1 MIKVI
6 FVEAGHGKNGLFARK
21 DVGAVGKFGEKVYH
35 ERELAK
41 EIGRRVLVILKSKK
55 ELNGTLIQGVGVE
68 TDATVQ
74 KKMHFVNSVITE
86 NHYKPSECLG
96 VAIHMNAATD
106 SRARGFEVWHQKS
119 GKSKVFAEFLV
130 RAWDKYN
137 ITPLRPRPVNNNKN
151 GRYGRFYTDDAY
163 CPYVII
169 ETSFISN
176 LADVDA
182 ITSDYDRVA
191 ECIAHGIL
199 EYIRSL

>member
-1 MIKVI
+1 MKAI
-6 FVEAGHGKNGLFARK
+6 FIEVGHGLNGMFARK
-21 DVGAVGKFGEKVYH
+21 DVGAVGKFGGKVYQ
-35 ERELAK
+35 ERDLAK

-68 TDATVQ
+68 TDATIQ
-74 KKMHFVNSVITE
+74 KKMHFVNSVIQE

-96 VAIHMNAATD
+96 IAIHMNAAT
-106 SRARGFEVWHQKS
+106 SPEARGFEVWHQKN
-119 GKSKVFAEFLV
+119 GKSKPLAEFLV
-130 RAWDKYN
+130 RAWDKYK
-137 ITPLRPRPVNNNKN
+137 ITPLRPRAVNDNKN

-176 LADVDA
+176 LNDVNA
-182 ITSDYDRVA
+182 IINNYDRVA
-191 ECIAHGIL
+191 ECIAHGLL